1 MKKIAIY
8 FSVFFLV
15 TSCVSRKKIVY
26 LQGSQNS
33 ENSSYN
39 YEPLIQKDDILY
51 INIST
56 DEPSASVPF
65 NLDEQAVSMDGAAN
79 SSNNFA
85 VEKQTYLVDTMGNID
100 FPIIGTISV
109 AGYSLNDVKG
119 ILKEKLSLYL
129 KNPVINLR
137 IMNFKV
143 TVLGEVTKP
152 GEVRV
157 QSQRI
162 TLLDALSSS
171 GDMTIYGRRDNVLL
185 IRDFQGIK
193 SFNRIDLTKA
203 DFVNSPFYYL
213 DQNDVIYVE
222 PRKSKIDSTTF
233 GSNLTTIISLLGFV
247 LTTTLILTKK

>member
-1 MKKIAIY
+1 MKKAFIY
-8 FSVFFLV
+8 FSILFII

-26 LQGSQNS
+26 LQGNQNS
-33 ENSSYN
+33 ENSSNN

-56 DEPSASVPF
+56 DEPSASSPF
-65 NLDEQAVSMDGAAN
+65 NLD
-79 SSNNFA
+79 SSTGGSSSGQN
-85 VEKQTYLVDTMGNID
+85 QSYLVDTFGNID
-100 FPIIGTISV
+100 FPIIGKVSV
-109 AGYSLNDVKG
+109 AGYSLNDAKS
-119 ILKEKLSLYL
+119 ILKEKLSTYL

-143 TVLGEVTKP
+143 TVLGEVAKP

-162 TLLDALSSS
+162 TLLDALAES
-171 GDMTIYGRRDNVLL
+171 GDITIYGRRNNLLL
-185 IRDFQGIK
+185 IRDFQGTK

-213 DQNDVIYVE
+213 DQNDIIYVE
-222 PRKSKIDSTTF
+222 PMKSKIDSTAF
-233 GSNLTTIISLLGFV
+233 GSNLSSILSILGFG
-247 LTTTLILTKK
+247 LTVLILTKKI